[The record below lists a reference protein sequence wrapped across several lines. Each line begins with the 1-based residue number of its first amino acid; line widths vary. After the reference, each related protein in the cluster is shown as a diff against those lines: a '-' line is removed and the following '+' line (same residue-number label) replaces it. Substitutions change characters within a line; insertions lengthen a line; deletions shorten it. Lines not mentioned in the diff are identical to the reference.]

1 MQCLA
6 IIIIYKLLRTKYV
19 TIFSINFNSIYS
31 VIYNSIV
38 LRDICS
44 IIQSNVLV
52 TT

>member
-1 MQCLA
+1 MILLL
-6 IIIIYKLLRTKYV
+6 IIIVYEVLRTKYV